1 MSQPSTTLGDAE
13 ARMAPSRDHVEQQ
26 IIRAYVRLMFTPDQ
40 GNGSRTI
47 TIMRVGSIE
56 VRLTE
61 HHQDY
66 DLPTFPPLWVEL
78 YSPASKSVI
87 AYCGCYEFDE
97 DELDAA
103 VELALSAYTQLTNS
117 Q

>member
-1 MSQPSTTLGDAE
+1 MSQPFATPGYAE
-13 ARMAPSRDHVEQQ
+13 ARTIPSRDWIEEQVIQ
-26 IIRAYVRLMFTPDQ
+26 AYVRLVFAPLQ

-47 TIMRVGSIE
+47 IIMRVGSLD

-78 YSPASKSVI
+78 YSPASNSVI
-87 AYCGCYEFDE
+87 DYCGCYEFDE

-103 VELALSAYTQLTNS
+103 VELALSAYVGPPNLQ
-117 Q
+117 